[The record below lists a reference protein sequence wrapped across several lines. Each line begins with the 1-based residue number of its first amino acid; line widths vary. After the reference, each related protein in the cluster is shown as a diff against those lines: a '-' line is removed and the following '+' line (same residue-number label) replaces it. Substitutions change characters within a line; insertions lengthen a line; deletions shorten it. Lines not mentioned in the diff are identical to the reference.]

1 MSFVSGLVSPDAPA
15 KPRAHTKE
23 YCVMGMPK
31 KFRLQ
36 RSLCRALVAL
46 GALTAPAAFA
56 QTTVLPTVDVWASRT
71 DTGIVGASTSVIT
84 AEDIARSPGATL
96 QDLLSREAGVQTF
109 STSGAKNGAG
119 TTVDLRGFGAT
130 AASNTLVLLNGRRL
144 TDIDSSGID
153 FSTIPRDSIERI
165 EITRGNSGA
174 VLYGD
179 GAVGG
184 VINIITKTGVD
195 KPPSARVEAG
205 FGSFNQRELNASTSA
220 SHGPFA
226 VSVAT
231 NAVNSDGYRVN
242 DYVRQRNAI
251 ADLRYTGSD
260 GKAWLNLASD
270 DQQLG
275 LPGARLVTLTSS
287 ELDSDR
293 RGATTPTAFSK
304 KSGNSLTFGV
314 SRTFGQGVE
323 LILDGNLRRKDQTV
337 FSSLSGF
344 DTSDVRTLTGGSVTP
359 RAIIDGRL
367 FGMAT
372 KITTG
377 FDYYNSSLEA
387 RRSVALNDPAYD
399 KYNLN
404 QQSVAGYWQQSLAL
418 APTTDISWGGRLQ
431 RTKLSASD
439 IYDPTAPGAFSTQ
452 ATPLDTAE
460 TNYALHL
467 GAEHRFSPGFAVF
480 GRVARSFRTPNV
492 DERIGVNAFPVDFK
506 LKTQTSVDFEAGV
519 RGRVGPLE
527 YQSSVYQMLLNNEI
541 LYIPFPPTGANIN
554 LDPTKRFGVENA
566 ATWHLSDDLRVKGGL
581 TYTRATFREGIYA
594 GNDVPLVSRWTGNVG
609 LSWNI
614 YQKLA
619 VFDAVVNYVGER
631 RMDND
636 QANFQPTI
644 PAHVTVDLRLGGEY
658 QHLFW
663 SASVQ
668 NLFDVQYYDYAVASS
683 ATYGRYNA
691 YPLPGRTFMVK
702 AGISY

>member
-1 MSFVSGLVSPDAPA
+1 
-15 KPRAHTKE
+15 
-23 YCVMGMPK
+23 MGMQRDLAAPK
-31 KFRLQ
+31 NFRLPLK
-36 RSLCRALVAL
+36 LCRALVAL
-46 GALTAPAAFA
+46 GGLTASAAVA

-71 DTGIVGASTSVIT
+71 DTGITGASTSVIT
-84 AEDIARSPGATL
+84 AQDIARSPGVTI
-96 QDLLSREAGVQTF
+96 QDLLSREAGVQTL

-130 AASNTLVLLNGRRL
+130 AVSNTVVLLNGRRL
-144 TDIDSSGID
+144 TDIDLSGID

-195 KPPSARVEAG
+195 RPPSARVEAG

-242 DYVRQRNAI
+242 DYVRQRNAL

-260 GKAWLNLASD
+260 GKAWLNFASD
-270 DQQLG
+270 DQHLG

-314 SRTFGQGVE
+314 SRQVGQGVE

-337 FSSLSGF
+337 FSSLFGF

-367 FGMAT
+367 LGMPT
-372 KITTG
+372 KITAG

-387 RRSVALNDPAYD
+387 RRSVALSDPAYD

-404 QQSVAGYWQQSLAL
+404 QQSVAAYWQQTLAV
-418 APTTDISWGGRLQ
+418 APSTDLSWGGRLQ
-431 RTKLSASD
+431 RTKLTASD
-439 IYDPTAPGAFSTQ
+439 VYDPTAPGAFSAQ
-452 ATPLDTAE
+452 PTPLDTSE
-460 TNYALHL
+460 TNHALHF
-467 GAEHRFSPGFAVF
+467 GAEHRFSPGLAVF
-480 GRVARSFRTPNV
+480 GRVGRSFRTPNV

-506 LKTQTSVDFEAGV
+506 LKTQTSFDVEAGV

-541 LYIPFPPTGANIN
+541 LFIPFPPIGANVN
-554 LDPTKRFGVENA
+554 LDPTKRVGVENA
-566 ATWHLSDDLRVKGGL
+566 TTLHLSDDLRLKGGL

-594 GNDVPLVSRWTGNVG
+594 GNDVPLVSRWTGNAG

-614 YQKLA
+614 YGKLA
-619 VFDAVVNYVGER
+619 VFDAVVNFVGAR

-644 PAHVTVDLRLGGEY
+644 PAHTTVDLRLGGEY

-668 NLFDVQYYDYAVASS
+668 NLFDVQYFDYAVASS

-702 AGISY
+702 AGLTY